1 MNAWFAR
8 SKSSMLMLLDLDLDP
23 RIHRSVDRTREKLI
37 TYAAVRQNLIFDYA
51 NKNIVSICTPLRQ
64 HEFEAHAR
72 DIRRTMPY
80 FQTGL

>member
-37 TYAAVRQNLIFDYA
+37 LVLITFVATD
-51 NKNIVSICTPLRQ
+51 VVICLFSATIS
-64 HEFEAHAR
+64 AR
-72 DIRRTMPY
+72 R
-80 FQTGL
+80 L

>member
-37 TYAAVRQNLIFDYA
+37 LVLITFVATD
-51 NKNIVSICTPLRQ
+51 VVICLFSAT
-64 HEFEAHAR
+64 
-72 DIRRTMPY
+72 ISGRR
-80 FQTGL
+80 L